1 MHLLI
6 LSRTQCPKIVSLHSK
21 YHSYNYSFKKSLHSF
36 SLFLHIPRHTSL
48 HFEKSDLFQFLRFTR
63 LRNMDRPVFSKSSHL
78 SFSKYFLHRSSPFI
92 PNVTKPIPLAKIH
105 LLRLLVVKK
114 RRFQSHSLFEPE
126 PHARHTCHDT
136 YFLPPS
142 LPPARSPEHLSDT
155 RTPTRVGKGLES
167 WVYTTV

>member
-1 MHLLI
+1 MSQNCFSNYILHITRTII
-6 LSRTQCPKIVSLHSK
+6 LSKNPFTLFPFSSTFLDILLFTSK
-21 YHSYNYSFKKSLHSF
+21 N
-36 SLFLHIPRHTSL
+36 PT
-48 HFEKSDLFQFLRFTR
+48 DLFQFLRFTR
-63 LRNMDRPVFSKSSHL
+63 LRNMDRPVFSKSFHL
-78 SFSKYFLHRSSPFI
+78 SFSKYFLCRSSSFI